1 MGFRVRF
8 QRWRGRHRHEG
19 APVATYPPNAVSR
32 ASGRKRGAPRR
43 RTSRGRVALV
53 ATESVGAMNW
63 APPLVPCA
71 MARAPSPRGC
81 TRSDISPERSEPRKR
96 SQEGCASPSNVA
108 REGRACRD
116 RKRGR
121 NELDPSTRAMRD
133 GEGAIATIPAR
144 ECKTSIYQ
152 PSSTN
157 YQLSSTNYQLSTINY
172 QLSTTNY
179 QLPTTIRRRIYAPN
193 EIH

>member
-1 MGFRVRF
+1 MGFRG
-8 QRWRGRHRHEG
+8 W
-19 APVATYPPNAVSR
+19 VS
-32 ASGRKRGAPRR
+32 
-43 RTSRGRVALV
+43 
-53 ATESVGAMNW
+53 
-63 APPLVPCA
+63 A

-121 NELDPSTRAMRD
+121 NELGPSTRAMRD
-133 GEGAIATIPAR
+133 GEGAIATRMAVGGQSPSRLYASPPLNQLPS
-144 ECKTSIYQ
+144 TIYQ
-152 PSSTN
+152 LPT
-157 YQLSSTNYQLSTINY
+157 TIY

-179 QLPTTIRRRIYAPN
+179 QLPYADAYMRPMRSTDLRASSPGIGYCIPPGSS
-193 EIH
+193 ESAKASKQAMCGA